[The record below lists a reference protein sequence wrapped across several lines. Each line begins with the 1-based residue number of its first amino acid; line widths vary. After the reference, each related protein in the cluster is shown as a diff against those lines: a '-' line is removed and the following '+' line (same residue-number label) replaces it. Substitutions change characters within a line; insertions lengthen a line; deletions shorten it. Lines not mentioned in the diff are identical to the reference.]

1 MYKNV
6 SLCIKRLTYNV
17 TNDNVTKLVRYK
29 RIGLKSISSVEEVID
44 SLIEMKEGGVTSKSK
59 SNISNSK
66 SHSDIVSDGD
76 SISIDITNSN
86 LFYDGGIDF
95 SSEA

>member
-44 SLIEMKEGGVTSKSK
+44 SLIEMKEGGVTSKPK